1 MEHTREVLH
10 EIAEWMVLL
19 VDCMAVA
26 ATVVGSVLTF
36 VVGARWLLSREY
48 ATRVSIRAIWI
59 WYARWLVAA
68 LTFLLAADI
77 IESTIAP
84 KYEDLI
90 RLAAIAAIR
99 TFLNYF
105 LNKDLQ
111 EFQLMQRE
119 IDEHPARSATA
130 RPPSG

>member
-1 MEHTREVLH
+1 MENTIAALHT
-10 EIAEWMVLL
+10 IAEWAVLL
-19 VDCMAVA
+19 VDTMAVTVA
-26 ATVVGSVLTF
+26 VVGSILTF
-36 VVGARWLLSREY
+36 AAGARWLLSREY
-48 ATRVSIRAIWI
+48 SRRVSVRAIWI

-84 KYEDLI
+84 TYEDLI
-90 RLAAIAAIR
+90 RLAAIAVIR

-111 EFQLMQRE
+111 EFQAMQHVAHE
-119 IDEHPARSATA
+119 PLES
-130 RPPSG
+130 

>member
-1 MEHTREVLH
+1 MEQTREFLH

-26 ATVVGSVLTF
+26 ITVVGSVLTF

-48 ATRVSIRAIWI
+48 AGRVSIRAIWI

-84 KYEDLI
+84 TYDDLI
-90 RLAAIAAIR
+90 RLAAIAVIR

-111 EFQLMQRE
+111 EFQALQRE
-119 IDEHPARSATA
+119 AQEHRAA
-130 RPPSG
+130 

>member
-10 EIAEWMVLL
+10 DMAEWLVLM

-26 ATVVGSVLTF
+26 VTAFGSIITF
-36 VVGARWLLSREY
+36 VVGVRWLLSPTY
-48 ATRVSIRAIWI
+48 ASQVPIRAIWI

-111 EFQLMQRE
+111 EFQALQRKAE
-119 IDEHPARSATA
+119 ESHAA
-130 RPPSG
+130 